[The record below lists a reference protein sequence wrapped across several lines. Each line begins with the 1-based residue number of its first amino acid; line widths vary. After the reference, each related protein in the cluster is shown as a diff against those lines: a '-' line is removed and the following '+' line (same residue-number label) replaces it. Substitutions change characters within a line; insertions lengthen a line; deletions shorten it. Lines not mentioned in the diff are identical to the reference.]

1 MLTAHY
7 NQGNNMQ
14 SSKEFVQDLRSTF
27 DTLYTV
33 ADKTT
38 REYFATKPSNE
49 ELLGYFKIR
58 LFNERWNMVELAQA
72 VANQPIDTPI
82 EETQLLAKQAYDEAN
97 HFRMVKE
104 VIEHIS
110 GVEADL
116 AAIGATHGKKMPSQG
131 VFILDKY
138 NAQNDELVLA
148 LYQFLAE
155 GRAAVVWQAMA
166 ESIEDEYVSSRYG
179 KIARDERFHSE
190 IGRLKLEKLC
200 TTPEAQQRALDMT
213 QNFVWDLYENT
224 CLSIAQVS
232 EEGQVAM
239 KQAYGQP
246 TRELSV
252 AI

>member
-1 MLTAHY
+1 M
-7 NQGNNMQ
+7 N
-14 SSKEFVQDLRSTF
+14 SKQFVAKLAQDNEALFQASEMN
-27 DTLYTV
+27 V
-33 ADKTT
+33 EA
-38 REYFATKPSNE
+38 YFASKPSQE
-49 ELLGYFKIR
+49 ALVEHFIGR
-58 LFNERWNMVELAQA
+58 MVNERMNMVEIANK
-72 VANQPIDTPI
+72 VANAPANTSTEDLA
-82 EETQLLAKQAYDEAN
+82 LLSKQALDEAN

-116 AAIGATHGKKMPSQG
+116 AALGATHGKKMPSQG

-166 ESIEDEYVSSRYG
+166 ESIEDEYVASRYG

-190 IGRLKLEKLC
+190 IGRMKLEKLC

-232 EEGQVAM
+232 TEGQVAM

>member
-1 MLTAHY
+1 
-7 NQGNNMQ
+7 MQ
-14 SSKEFVQDLRSTF
+14 LIKQSTQQKNGFHLSVPKQNKSIYIKKYPLLITRKNKSSILLEEHLANKNKRCRDCI
-27 DTLYTV
+27 
-33 ADKTT
+33 
-38 REYFATKPSNE
+38 TKHFLHIIGLAE
-49 ELLGYFKIR
+49 E
-58 LFNERWNMVELAQA
+58 AQM
-72 VANQPIDTPI
+72 
-82 EETQLLAKQAYDEAN
+82 LAKQAYDEAN

-104 VIEHIS
+104 VVEHIS

-116 AAIGATHGKKMPSQG
+116 AELAKTHGKKMPSQG

-138 NAQNDELVLA
+138 NAQGDELVLA
-148 LYQFLAE
+148 LYQYLAE
-155 GRAAVVWQAMA
+155 GRASVVWQAMA
-166 ESIEDEYVSSRYG
+166 ESIEDEYVSKRYA

>member
-1 MLTAHY
+1 MKP
-7 NQGNNMQ
+7 
-14 SSKEFVQDLRSTF
+14 SKEFVAELRTTF
-27 DTLYTV
+27 DTLYNV

-38 REYFATKPSNE
+38 REYFATKPSQE

-58 LFNERWNMVELAQA
+58 LFNERWNMVELSQA
-72 VANQPIDTPI
+72 VANLPVDTPI

-104 VIEHIS
+104 VIEHIQ
-110 GVEADL
+110 GTEVDL

-138 NAQNDELVLA
+138 NAQGDELVLA
-148 LYQFLAE
+148 LYQYLAE
-155 GRAAVVWQAMA
+155 GRASVVWQAMA
-166 ESIEDEYVSSRYG
+166 ESIEDEYVSTRYA

-200 TTPEAQQRALDMT
+200 TTPEAQARALEMT
-213 QNFVWDLYENT
+213 QNFIWDLYENT

-232 EEGQVAM
+232 EEGRAQM
-239 KQAYGQP
+239 KSAYGQP

-252 AI
+252 AL

>member
-1 MLTAHY
+1 MV
-7 NQGNNMQ
+7 NERMNM
-14 SSKEFVQDLRSTF
+14 SEISARIAAMPANTS
-27 DTLYTV
+27 
-33 ADKTT
+33 
-38 REYFATKPSNE
+38 PE
-49 ELLGYFKIR
+49 EL
-58 LFNERWNMVELAQA
+58 
-72 VANQPIDTPI
+72 
-82 EETQLLAKQAYDEAN
+82 QLLTKQALDEAV

-104 VIEHIS
+104 VVEHIS

-116 AAIGATHGKKMPSQG
+116 AELAKTHGKKMPSQG
-131 VFILDKY
+131 AYILDKY

-155 GRAAVVWQAMA
+155 GRASVVWQAMA
-166 ESIEDEYVSSRYG
+166 DSIEDEYVSSRYG

-200 TTPEAQQRALDMT
+200 TTPEAQQRALDMA
-213 QNFVWDLYENT
+213 QQFVWDLYENT

-232 EEGQVAM
+232 EEGRTAM

-252 AI
+252 AL

>member
-1 MLTAHY
+1 MK
-7 NQGNNMQ
+7 
-14 SSKEFVQDLRSTF
+14 SSKEFVNDLRETF
-27 DTLYTV
+27 NTLYTV

-38 REYFATKPSNE
+38 RRYFATNPSKE

-58 LFNERWNMVELAQA
+58 LFNERWNMVELSNA
-72 VANQPIDTPI
+72 VANLPVGTPI
-82 EETQLLAKQAYDEAN
+82 EETQLLAKQAWDEAN

-104 VIEHIS
+104 VIEHIT

-116 AAIGATHGKKMPSQG
+116 EAIGATHGKKMPSQG
-131 VFILDKY
+131 VYILDKY
-138 NAQNDELVLA
+138 GAKDDPLVLA

-166 ESIEDEYVSSRYG
+166 ESIEDEFVSKRYA
-179 KIARDERFHSE
+179 KIARDEKFHSE
-190 IGRLKLEKLC
+190 IGRMKLEKLC
-200 TTPEAQQRALDMT
+200 VTPEAQAKALEMT

-224 CLSIAQVS
+224 CLSIAQVTPDL
-232 EEGQVAM
+232 QVEM
-239 KQAYGQP
+239 KKTYGEP

>member
-1 MLTAHY
+1 MKP
-7 NQGNNMQ
+7 
-14 SSKEFVQDLRSTF
+14 SKEFVAELRTTF
-27 DTLYTV
+27 DTLYNV

-38 REYFATKPSNE
+38 RDYFATKPSTD

-58 LFNERWNMVELAQA
+58 LFNERWNMVELSQA
-72 VANQPIDTPI
+72 VANLPVDTPI

-104 VIEHIS
+104 VIEHIQ
-110 GVEADL
+110 GTEVDL

-138 NAQNDELVLA
+138 NAQGDELVLA
-148 LYQFLAE
+148 LYQYLAE
-155 GRAAVVWQAMA
+155 GRASVVWQAMA
-166 ESIEDEYVSSRYG
+166 DSIEDEYVASRYG

-190 IGRLKLEKLC
+190 IGRMKLEKLC
-200 TTPEAQQRALDMT
+200 TTPEAQARALEMT
-213 QNFVWDLYENT
+213 QNFIWDLYENT

-232 EEGQVAM
+232 EEGRAQM
-239 KQAYGQP
+239 KAAYGQP

-252 AI
+252 AL

>member
-1 MLTAHY
+1 MKNST
-7 NQGNNMQ
+7 Q
-14 SSKEFVQDLRSTF
+14 FVKDLRSTF

-33 ADKTT
+33 ADNTT
-38 REYFATKPSNE
+38 RSYFATKPGKE

-72 VANQPIDTPI
+72 VANLPVNTSIK
-82 EETQLLAKQAYDEAN
+82 ETQLLAKQAWDEAN

-131 VFILDKY
+131 VYILDKY

-155 GRAAVVWQAMA
+155 GRASVVWQAMA
-166 ESIEDEYVSSRYG
+166 ESIEDEYVSTRYA
-179 KIARDERFHSE
+179 KIARDEKFHSE
-190 IGRLKLEKLC
+190 IGRMKLEKLC
-200 TTPEAQQRALDMT
+200 TTPEAQARALEMT

-232 EEGQVAM
+232 KEGQVAM

>member
-1 MLTAHY
+1 MLTVHY
-7 NQGNNMQ
+7 KENKMK
-14 SSKEFVQDLRSTF
+14 SSKEFVQDLRKTF
-27 DTLYTV
+27 DTLYNV

-38 REYFATKPSNE
+38 RDYFATKPSNE
-49 ELLGYFKIR
+49 ELMGYFKIR
-58 LFNERWNMVELAQA
+58 LFNERWNMVELSQA
-72 VANQPIDTPI
+72 VANAPVDTPM
-82 EETQLLAKQAYDEAN
+82 EELQLLAKQAYDEAN

-104 VIEHIS
+104 VVEHLS

-116 AAIGATHGKKMPSQG
+116 AELAKTHGKKMPSQG

-155 GRAAVVWQAMA
+155 GRASVVWQAMA
-166 ESIEDEYVSSRYG
+166 ESIEDDYVSSRYA

>member
-1 MLTAHY
+1 MKP
-7 NQGNNMQ
+7 
-14 SSKEFVQDLRSTF
+14 SKEFVAELRTTF
-27 DTLYTV
+27 DTLYNV

-38 REYFATKPSNE
+38 REYFATKPSTD

-58 LFNERWNMVELAQA
+58 LFNERWNMVELSQA
-72 VANQPIDTPI
+72 VANLPVDTPI

-104 VIEHIS
+104 VIEHIQ
-110 GVEADL
+110 GTEVDL

-138 NAQNDELVLA
+138 NAQGDELVLA
-148 LYQFLAE
+148 LYQYLAE
-155 GRAAVVWQAMA
+155 GRASVVWQAMA
-166 ESIEDEYVSSRYG
+166 DSIEDEYVASRYG

-190 IGRLKLEKLC
+190 IGRMKLEKLC
-200 TTPEAQQRALDMT
+200 TTPEAQARALEMT
-213 QNFVWDLYENT
+213 QNFIWDLYENT

-232 EEGQVAM
+232 EEGRAQM
-239 KQAYGQP
+239 KAAYGQP

-252 AI
+252 VL

>member
-1 MLTAHY
+1 MVHY
-7 NQGNNMQ
+7 NKE
-14 SSKEFVQDLRSTF
+14 SKMTTGKQFVKELQESF
-27 DTLYTV
+27 DTLYGV

-38 REYFATKPSNE
+38 REYFATNPSKE
-49 ELLGYFKIR
+49 QMLAYFKIR
-58 LFNERWNMVELAQA
+58 LFNERWNMVELSQA
-72 VANQPIDTPI
+72 VANLPVDTPM
-82 EETQLLAKQAYDEAN
+82 EEAQMMAKQAYDEAN

-104 VIEHIS
+104 VLDHIAGEEVS
-110 GVEADL
+110 VAE
-116 AAIGATHGKKMPSQG
+116 ISKTHGKKMPSQG
-131 VFILDKY
+131 AYILDKY
-138 NAQNDELVLA
+138 NAQGDELALS

-166 ESIEDEYVSSRYG
+166 ESIEDEYVSSRYA
-179 KIARDERFHSE
+179 KIARDEKFHSE

-200 TTPEAQQRALDMT
+200 TTPEAQQKALDMT
-213 QNFVWDLYENT
+213 QQFVWDLYENT

-232 EEGQVAM
+232 TEGQVAM